1 MSPTSRAS
9 VVVHASTI
17 RALEAGT
24 VPAGTVLRWR
34 RLDWAAVG
42 IEPDAVQDGGQLI
55 RVTAHTFNGRAWH
68 LRAPG
73 TRVAAR
79 TLATTGILGS
89 LADVATW
96 IEGTVTRG
104 GWGSVCALGLRALI
118 AGEGVVVDA
127 LLRNRE
133 TDSWQ

>member
-9 VVVHASTI
+9 DVVHSSTI
-17 RALEAGT
+17 RALDAGT
-24 VPAGTVLRWR
+24 VPVGTRLRWR
-34 RLDWAAVG
+34 RLEWAAVG
-42 IEPDAVQDGGQLI
+42 TEPDAAPDGGQLI

-73 TRVAAR
+73 ARVVAR
-79 TLATTGILGS
+79 TLATTGILSS

-96 IEGTVTRG
+96 IVDTVTHG
-104 GWGSVCALGLRALI
+104 GWGSVCALGLQALT
-118 AGEGVVVDA
+118 AGEGVEVDA
-127 LLRNRE
+127 PLRNRE

>member
-1 MSPTSRAS
+1 MKQTRTSAVVDAS
-9 VVVHASTI
+9 AIPS
-17 RALEAGT
+17 LEAEA
-24 VPAGTVLRWR
+24 VPVGTVLRWR
-34 RLDWAAVG
+34 RLDWAPVG
-42 IEPDAVQDGGQLI
+42 TEPDAAPDGGQLI

-68 LRAPG
+68 LRAPAAP
-73 TRVAAR
+73 VAAR

-96 IEGTVTRG
+96 IEDTVTRG
-104 GWGSVCALGLRALI
+104 GWGSVCALGLRALT
-118 AGEGVVVDA
+118 AGQGVAVDA

>member
-1 MSPTSRAS
+1 MKQTRTSAVVDAS
-9 VVVHASTI
+9 AI
-17 RALEAGT
+17 PALEAGA
-24 VPAGTVLRWR
+24 VPVGTVLRWR

-42 IEPDAVQDGGQLI
+42 AEPDADPDGGRLI

-73 TRVAAR
+73 APVAAR

-96 IEGTVTRG
+96 IEDTVTRG
-104 GWGSVCALGLRALI
+104 GWGSVCALGLQALT
-118 AGEGVVVDA
+118 AGEGVAVDA
-127 LLRNRE
+127 LIRNRE
-133 TDSWQ
+133 TD